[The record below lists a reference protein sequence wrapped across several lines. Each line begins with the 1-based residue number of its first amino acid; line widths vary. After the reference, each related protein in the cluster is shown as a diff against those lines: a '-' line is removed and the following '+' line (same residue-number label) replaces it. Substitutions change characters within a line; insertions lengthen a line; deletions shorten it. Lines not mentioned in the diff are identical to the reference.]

1 MTDDND
7 PFAEIE
13 QLFEQF
19 TDVGTSFG
27 NEIPVDVIDGD
38 DELLV
43 RADLPGRDA
52 ETIDVQLRDNRQL
65 RIEGGPPVDEASGQY
80 RRRER
85 TGDSVERVIR
95 LPEVVD
101 ESATEASYDRGV
113 LTVRLPKPDEDGPGT
128 EIPVE

>member
-19 TDVGTSFG
+19 TDVGTSFAQ
-27 NEIPVDVIDGD
+27 EIPVDMIDAED
-38 DELLV
+38 ALIV
-43 RADLPGRDA
+43 HADLPGRDS
-52 ETIDVQLRDNRQL
+52 ETIDVQLRNDGNLQ
-65 RIEGGPPVDEASGQY
+65 IEAAAADDESPGQY
-80 RRRER
+80 LRRER
-85 TGDSVERVIR
+85 TAERVERSIR

-101 ESATEASYDRGV
+101 ESATDASYDRGV
-113 LTVRLPKPDEDGPGT
+113 LTVRLPKPDDEGPGT